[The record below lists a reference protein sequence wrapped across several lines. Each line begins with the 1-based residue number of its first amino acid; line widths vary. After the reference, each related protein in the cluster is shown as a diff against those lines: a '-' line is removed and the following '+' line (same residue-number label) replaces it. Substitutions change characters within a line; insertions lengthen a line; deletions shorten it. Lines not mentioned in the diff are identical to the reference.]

1 MQIVKAARIGAS
13 SILGSQFLSLVR
25 RPFRRKLGSIA
36 DYRSRLQSKRGL
48 EIGGP
53 SAMLANTGPVPI
65 YDVLKSL
72 DNCLF
77 SRSTIWTGEVR
88 EGKTFFYH
96 PGKQPDGLI
105 IFVATEIRPIKD
117 YSYVSVLYSHC
128 L

>member
-1 MQIVKAARIGAS
+1 MQIVKAARIGAR

-77 SRSTIWTGEVR
+77 SRSPIWNGE
-88 EGKTFFYH
+88 ESEAKT
-96 PGKQPDGLI
+96 
-105 IFVATEIRPIKD
+105 
-117 YSYVSVLYSHC
+117 VLYHRRNSP
-128 L
+128 